1 MRWADRLL
9 GLWLGLAIV
18 LQALLLAA
26 EAPMSRTQL
35 VQYFTGAICIMLLVI
50 YLWRSRLY
58 LNSHIDML
66 LIMLASGGLGM
77 QLGMAMPAGMA
88 HMPHVVDWWRM
99 CAWMFALGLAPAIV
113 FSRCLRTAR
122 RNGYLLWALLI
133 DSSTMLVGMWA
144 STYLGSMHGDSTMM
158 SRHFTMLGGMML
170 GMIVGM
176 WIRSAL
182 LFARTSELEKV
193 HETERRMTNA

>member
-26 EAPMSRTQL
+26 EAPMSRAQL

-66 LIMLASGGLGM
+66 LIMLAAGGLGM
-77 QLGMAMPAGMA
+77 QLGMAMPAGA
-88 HMPHVVDWWRM
+88 SGWP
-99 CAWMFALGLAPAIV
+99 GG
-113 FSRCLRTAR
+113 AR
-122 RNGYLLWALLI
+122 VSGP
-133 DSSTMLVGMWA
+133 
-144 STYLGSMHGDSTMM
+144 GS
-158 SRHFTMLGGMML
+158 
-170 GMIVGM
+170 
-176 WIRSAL
+176 
-182 LFARTSELEKV
+182 
-193 HETERRMTNA
+193 

>member
-1 MRWADRLL
+1 MVRWADRLL
-9 GLWLGLAIV
+9 GFWLGLAIV

-26 EAPMSRTQL
+26 EVPMSRAQL
-35 VQYFTGAICIMLLVI
+35 VQYFAGAICIMLLVI

-99 CAWMFALGLAPAIV
+99 CAWMLALGLAPAIV

-133 DSSTMLVGMWA
+133 DSSAMLVGMWA
-144 STYLGSMHGDSTMM
+144 STYLGGMHGDSMM

-182 LFARTSELEKV
+182 LFTRTSELEKAR
-193 HETERRMTNA
+193 ETERRMTNA